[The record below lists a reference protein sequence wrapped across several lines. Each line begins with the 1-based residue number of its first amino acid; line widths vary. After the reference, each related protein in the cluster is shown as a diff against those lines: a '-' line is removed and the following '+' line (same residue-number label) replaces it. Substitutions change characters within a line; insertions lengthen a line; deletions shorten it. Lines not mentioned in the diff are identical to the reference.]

1 MIKLLVLLDGRKRS
15 FSSFPYLNAVF
26 LFKTVKQMTLYTT
39 SVLCLDYMLNLPLV
53 FPNRNKIVQC
63 PLENRHGYA
72 GLALKTLKYIDV
84 EIWKKRK
91 KSKETFLLQRLVVE
105 ERPALRCHSVRYL
118 SLTQAPWSPL
128 RGGGE
133 KPAYSST
140 LFICSSLKEE
150 EELSSVD
157 LSPLPKK
164 C

>member
-63 PLENRHGYA
+63 PLENRGGYA
-72 GLALKTLKYIDV
+72 GLALKTDIQTDIVV

-91 KSKETFLLQRLVVE
+91 KSNE
-105 ERPALRCHSVRYL
+105 
-118 SLTQAPWSPL
+118 
-128 RGGGE
+128 
-133 KPAYSST
+133 T
-140 LFICSSLKEE
+140 LFASEVACRRGTYIKMSFS
-150 EELSSVD
+150 
-157 LSPLPKK
+157 
-164 C
+164 

>member
-1 MIKLLVLLDGRKRS
+1 MLVLLDGRKRS

-53 FPNRNKIVQC
+53 FPNRNKIIQC

-91 KSKETFLLQRLVVE
+91 KSKETFFASEV
-105 ERPALRCHSVRYL
+105 
-118 SLTQAPWSPL
+118 
-128 RGGGE
+128 GGRRE
-133 KPAYSST
+133 TCIKMSFS
-140 LFICSSLKEE
+140 
-150 EELSSVD
+150 
-157 LSPLPKK
+157 
-164 C
+164 